1 MNILDTIKN
10 LVPEPVEIKV
20 ETWGGASVFVL
31 PPTKSVLDIHDE
43 ILSSAEGEEHGTL
56 KAMYYLLGIYM
67 VEEDGARVFSSAEQA
82 EELLS
87 EVPFDGVLQIY
98 QCIVDR
104 RIREASKV
112 RGAEKNS
119 VRRRR
124 K

>member
-1 MNILDTIKN
+1 MSILDTIKN

-20 ETWGGASVFVL
+20 DTWGGASVFVL
-31 PPTKSVLDIHDE
+31 PPSRSVMDTHDE
-43 ILSSAEGEEHGTL
+43 ILSSAEEEEYGAI
-56 KAMYYLLGIYM
+56 KAMYYLLGICM
-67 VEEDGARVFSSAEQA
+67 VEEDGSDVFSSAEQA
-82 EELLS
+82 EELLND
-87 EVPFDGVLQIY
+87 VPVDGVLQIY